1 MEDPCRDDACGC
13 YGHPRFDGMDARYR
27 RVLWTVIAINAT
39 MFMVEMLAGHV
50 AGSKALQADALDF
63 LGDTLTY
70 GLSLAVI
77 GASLRAAMMARATPR
92 E

>member
-13 YGHPRFDGMDARYR
+13 HGQPRFDGMDARYR

-50 AGSKALQADALDF
+50 AGSKAL
-63 LGDTLTY
+63 
-70 GLSLAVI
+70 
-77 GASLRAAMMARATPR
+77 
-92 E
+92 